1 MLILKIL
8 TPSLSTIHHFI
19 IIIYITNK
27 QYFLSKI
34 SHESEVRTLRN
45 AFLEKKTAKN
55 MPAAPLHSHWRMCLK
70 G

>member
-27 QYFLSKI
+27 QYFLSK
-34 SHESEVRTLRN
+34 
-45 AFLEKKTAKN
+45 TAMK
-55 MPAAPLHSHWRMCLK
+55 AK
-70 G
+70 

>member
-34 SHESEVRTLRN
+34 SHENEVGTLRN
-45 AFLEKKTAKN
+45 AFLEKKTTKN
-55 MPAAPLHSHWRMCLK
+55 MSAAPLHSHWRMNLK

>member
-8 TPSLSTIHHFI
+8 TPSLSTIHLFI

-34 SHESEVRTLRN
+34 SHENEGRTLRN
-45 AFLEKKTAKN
+45 AFLEKKTAKKC
-55 MPAAPLHSHWRMCLK
+55 PLRPYIHT
-70 G
+70 GE

>member
-27 QYFLSKI
+27 QYFLSKN
-34 SHESEVRTLRN
+34 SHENEVRTLRN
-45 AFLEKKTAKN
+45 AFLEKKQPKTC
-55 MPAAPLHSHWRMCLK
+55 PLRPYIHTGESA
-70 G
+70 

>member
-1 MLILKIL
+1 MLIFKIL
-8 TPSLSTIHHFI
+8 TPSLITIHHFI

-27 QYFLSKI
+27 QYFLSKN
-34 SHESEVRTLRN
+34 SYENEVGTQRN

-55 MPAAPLHSHWRMCLK
+55 MSVAPLHSHWRMCLK

>member
-34 SHESEVRTLRN
+34 SHENEGRTLRK
-45 AFLEKKTAKN
+45 AFWEKKTAKN
-55 MPAAPLHSHWRMCLK
+55 MPAAPLHSHNRMCLK